1 MKYQVIYKSF
11 FARSMFNN
19 TRGLTFTTPS
29 RLLKHLSNVNYTSEL
44 SKQIKFDNR
53 QQYGHTTK
61 CMRYVTF
68 RSDNV
73 FWHSPGAAMTN
84 DMRAPTF
91 ETSSCL
97 SEHAWQ
103 SANYTS
109 GLLSCFS
116 VQKRPILFCGELGC
130 KFLSES
136 ITSCYR

>member
-1 MKYQVIYKSF
+1 
-11 FARSMFNN
+11 
-19 TRGLTFTTPS
+19 
-29 RLLKHLSNVNYTSEL
+29 
-44 SKQIKFDNR
+44 
-53 QQYGHTTK
+53 
-61 CMRYVTF
+61 MRYVTF

-73 FWHSPGAAMTN
+73 LWHSPGAAMTN

-116 VQKRPILFCGELGC
+116 VQKGRFCFVVNWAANFYQRALQVVTGKRFNIKSFVESVFDLVQRLLLILLTC
-130 KFLSES
+130 K
-136 ITSCYR
+136 R